1 MPDKKDIVINTGP
14 LISLVA
20 AFDSLD
26 ILQSVFK
33 TVHVPF
39 EVGNEIK
46 AGGKKG
52 FAVGQFEKDTWL
64 KKYSEPV
71 LLTPYLEKTLDLGEA
86 SVIQLAIN
94 KKIETVCIDETAGRR
109 IARLSGLTLTGS
121 VGILIRA
128 QKNNFS
134 FSMKEALEKME
145 NRGIWLSKTVKSFA
159 LKNAIFP

>member
-20 AFDSLD
+20 ALDSLD
-26 ILQSVFK
+26 ILKSVFK
-33 TVHVPF
+33 SVLVPW

-52 FAVGQFEKDTWL
+52 FAVNQFESDAWL
-64 KKYSEPV
+64 KKYPEPII
-71 LLTPYLEKTLDLGEA
+71 LTPYLKKTLDLGEA

-94 KKIETVCIDETAGRR
+94 QKIETVCIDETVGRR
-109 IARLSGLTLTGS
+109 IARLSGLMLTGS

-128 QKNNFS
+128 QQNGFS

-145 NRGIWLSKTVKSFA
+145 KRGIWLSKTVKSFA
-159 LKNAIFP
+159 LKNATFP